1 MSDAVQ
7 DVVTPPGVSK
17 PTETVNTAGAPERR
31 PIDWIAWIGAA
42 AAIAAA
48 AYAGWNAHVAS
59 QENIVAEQQQ
69 LLTLTVSIAQQFADQ
84 QQTVSQAEGQLTGTA
99 RSSAQ
104 SSAQVG
110 ITNQLG
116 ADGEAAAVLIGD
128 LRGNGVAGVEY
139 VQAAK
144 ALVVA
149 GDISEALAFYQDALA
164 APPHAPDTLA
174 NALRGEGSV
183 YYGLGRPTLGRQYMM
198 RAVRVYAGHPELT
211 ASDIENS
218 VAQSYLYDAEY
229 QLGRKNCT
237 IAENDLRAAL
247 PELTRLGASGEDA
260 PVSELV
266 GVDTPALKQIC

>member
-7 DVVTPPGVSK
+7 DVVTPTGAGK
-17 PTETVNTAGAPERR
+17 PTETVKTAEARERR
-31 PIDWIAWIGAA
+31 HIDWIAWIGAA

-48 AYAGWNAHVAS
+48 AYTGWNAHVAS
-59 QENIVAEQQQ
+59 EENIVAEQQQ
-69 LLTLTVSIAQQFADQ
+69 LLTLTVNIAQQFANEH
-84 QQTVSQAEGQLTGTA
+84 QTVSQAEGQLTGTA

-116 ADGEAAAVLIGD
+116 ADGEAAAVLVGD
-128 LRGNGVAGVEY
+128 LHGNGVAGVEY

-149 GDISEALAFYQDALA
+149 GDISEALTFYRDALI
-164 APPHAPDTLA
+164 APPRAPDTLA
-174 NALRGEGSV
+174 NSLRGQGSV
-183 YYGLGRPTLGRQYMM
+183 YYSLDRPTLGHQYMM
-198 RAVRVYAGHPELT
+198 RAVQVYAGHPELT
-211 ASDIENS
+211 STDIENS

-229 QLGRKNCT
+229 QLGLKNCS

-247 PELTRLGASGEDA
+247 PELTRLGASGEEA
-260 PVSELV
+260 PVTELV
-266 GVDTPALKQIC
+266 GVDTPALKNIC